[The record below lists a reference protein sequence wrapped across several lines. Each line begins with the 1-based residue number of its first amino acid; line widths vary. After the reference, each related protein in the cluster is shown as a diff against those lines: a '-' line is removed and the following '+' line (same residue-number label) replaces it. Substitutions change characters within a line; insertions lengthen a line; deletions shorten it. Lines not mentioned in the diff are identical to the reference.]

1 MTAINPFTADPEQAE
16 IWELGY
22 LAGFQDPSGSDFLP
36 LSPDLLKI
44 YTQGVDAGRDDNIAS
59 AATWVPRSDL
69 EGESSDE
76 WKEHLVIEGIA
87 ETLDFLFKE
96 AALGLVGVV
105 ITALSIQGDTPLH
118 PLDDDFSELYTGP
131 ADDPNVTFIAM
142 CPRTDHPMAAANT
155 TVDGYWTGS
164 PRTDFGDALQ
174 EALAHGHRESVVAR
188 CSLTDNTCGLVWA
201 AQ

>member
-1 MTAINPFTADPEQAE
+1 MAAINPFADNPERAE

-22 LAGFQDPSGSDFLP
+22 VAGFQDPEGSDFLP
-36 LSPDLLKI
+36 LAPELLEV
-44 YTQGVDAGRDDNIAS
+44 YTQGIDAGRDDNIS
-59 AATWVPRSDL
+59 SSATWIPRSEL

-76 WKEHLVIEGIA
+76 WIEHLVIEGVA
-87 ETLDFLFKE
+87 ETLAHIFNK

-118 PLDDDFSELYTGP
+118 PLEDDFSELYTGP

-142 CPRTDHPMAAANT
+142 CPRTDHAMAAVDT

-164 PRTDFGDALQ
+164 PMTDFGDALQ
-174 EALAHGHRESVVAR
+174 QALAHSHREAVVAR
-188 CSLTDNTCGLVWA
+188 CSLSDNTCGLVWA
-201 AQ
+201 AK